1 MNKFIKFIN
10 DFIKVIKERWQTESP
25 AIFKFITNLCL
36 AISGMA
42 IAIHVAVTTAGAT
55 EPNWW
60 NIIYPYLV
68 GIPAGMAFVAKMT
81 KDDNKT

>member
-1 MNKFIKFIN
+1 
-10 DFIKVIKERWQTESP
+10 
-25 AIFKFITNLCL
+25 
-36 AISGMA
+36 MA

-60 NIIYPYLV
+60 NAIYPYLV

-81 KDDNKT
+81 KEDNKT